1 MGMAIKERSDGMSSS
16 LIRCLLA
23 VLSLSQAYEI
33 VASKDV
39 ARLLGVKRP
48 TVHRSLEILREK
60 GVLDKAPY
68 GDIRLTESG
77 RALAK
82 EMEERRD
89 DLTLLFSRKFGLTP
103 EESIRAALILM
114 SELKEESLARL
125 CLRRD

>member
-1 MGMAIKERSDGMSSS
+1 MSSS